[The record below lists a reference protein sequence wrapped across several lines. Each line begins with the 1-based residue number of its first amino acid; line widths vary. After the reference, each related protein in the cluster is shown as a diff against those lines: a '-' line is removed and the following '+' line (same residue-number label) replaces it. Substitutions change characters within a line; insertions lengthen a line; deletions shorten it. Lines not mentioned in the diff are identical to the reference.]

1 MKYKL
6 LVIGILF
13 VMVLST
19 VGCSAGNVSVE
30 FTCDD
35 FFESNH
41 ITHDIYTAIGSE
53 IEITLCSNPT
63 TGFVWSEVQIADT
76 SALKL
81 VNREFLAPGS
91 PDNPPAPGTAG
102 KEVLTFKALKQGT
115 STAKIEYS
123 RPWEGGEKGVWTYTM
138 TVNAK

>member
-1 MKYKL
+1 MKYRL

-19 VGCSAGNVSVE
+19 AGCSAGNVSVE

-35 FFESNH
+35 FSESNH
-41 ITHDIYTAIGSE
+41 ITHDISTAVGSK

-63 TGFVWSEVQIADT
+63 TGFDWDEVQIADT

-81 VNREFLAPGS
+81 VNRELLAPGS

-102 KEVLTFKALKQGT
+102 KEVFTFKALKQGT
-115 STAKIEYS
+115 GTAKIEYS